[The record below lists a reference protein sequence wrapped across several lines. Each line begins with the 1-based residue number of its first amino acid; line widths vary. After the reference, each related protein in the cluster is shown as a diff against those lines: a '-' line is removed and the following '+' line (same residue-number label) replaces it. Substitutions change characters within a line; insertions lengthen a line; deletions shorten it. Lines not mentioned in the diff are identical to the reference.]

1 MQLVYFASPMCSWCW
16 GFSPVIQQI
25 KNNFS
30 KQVEFRLV
38 LGPFRVDSTEVMD
51 ESLRDYVLRQ
61 CYKVHETTAQSF
73 DYTFQM
79 GGDFVYNTKHA
90 CLAIKSLCRQQPW
103 SGLNIL
109 DTIQAAFYTK
119 NLNVTHEDVLIGL
132 AEIYKVNTELFI
144 EDLHSSETG
153 KLLDDDF
160 SYCQRLGV
168 LSYPTLIGI
177 KVSKILMLAC
187 GFMPYTNIESKVK
200 NWIGIN

>member
-1 MQLVYFASPMCSWCW
+1 MFLVL
-16 GFSPVIQQI
+16 GFFSCYQANK
-25 KNNFS
+25 KNFC
-30 KQVEFRLV
+30 KQVDFRLV
-38 LGPFRVDSTEVMD
+38 LSPFRVDSTEMMD
-51 ESLRDYVLRQ
+51 ETLRDYVLQ
-61 CYKVHETTAQSF
+61 QWHKVHETTAQPF
-73 DYTFQM
+73 DFTFQM
-79 GGDFVYNTKHA
+79 EGDFVYNTKLT

-119 NLNVTHEDVLIGL
+119 NLDVTHKDILVRL
-132 AEIYKVNTELFI
+132 AEIYKVDTELFI
-144 EDLHSSETG
+144 EDLNSNDTA

-168 LSYPTLIGI
+168 LSFPTLVGI
-177 KVSKILMLAC
+177 KEGAISMLAC